1 MATLYQ
7 NRSLKTAPPG
17 GTASGAG
24 YDGYVEPDTTVP
36 PRAGP
41 VLARISVNGVSIAE
55 ADILAEAQN
64 HPADNPG
71 QALIAAARALV
82 VRELLLQEARR
93 LNIETPAQSPDGSGR
108 TETADDAAI
117 RELMEREVKTP
128 SASETECRRFYDN
141 NPARFRSDSIYEA
154 RHILLAAPPDHAA
167 ARTIAREQAQQLIER
182 LTRNPGEFAALA
194 AEHSVC
200 PSREA
205 GGNLGQLT
213 RGSTVPEFESALET
227 MQAGELLAKPVE
239 SRFGFHIILLERKIP
254 GERLPFELVQQRIE
268 SWLEAASW
276 SKAVAQYIAVLAGRA
291 DISGID
297 IAAAAG
303 PLTQ

>member
-1 MATLYQ
+1 MATIYR
-7 NRSLKTAPPG
+7 NPG
-17 GTASGAG
+17 RDAALRAATGPEGYSGP
-24 YDGYVEPDTTVP
+24 VEIDTRVP
-36 PRAGP
+36 PKARP
-41 VLARISVNGVSIAE
+41 VLDAISVNGVPVPE
-55 ADILAEAQN
+55 TDIFAEAQN

-93 LNIETPAQSPDGSGR
+93 LGIEAPARPSGGSGQ

-117 RELMEREVKTP
+117 GELVEREVKTP

-141 NPARFRSDSIYEA
+141 NPARFQSDTLYEA
-154 RHILLAAPPDHAA
+154 RHILLAAPPNDAA
-167 ARTIAREQAQQLIER
+167 ARRVARKQAQQLVER
-182 LTRNPGEFAALA
+182 LTSSPDEFAALA
-194 AEHSVC
+194 AEHSAC

-213 RGSTVPEFESALET
+213 RGSTVPEFESALER
-227 MQAGELLAKPVE
+227 MQEGELLAEPVE

-268 SWLEAASW
+268 SWLEATSW
-276 SKAVAQYIAVLAGRA
+276 SKAVAQYIAILAGRA
-291 DISGID
+291 EISGID